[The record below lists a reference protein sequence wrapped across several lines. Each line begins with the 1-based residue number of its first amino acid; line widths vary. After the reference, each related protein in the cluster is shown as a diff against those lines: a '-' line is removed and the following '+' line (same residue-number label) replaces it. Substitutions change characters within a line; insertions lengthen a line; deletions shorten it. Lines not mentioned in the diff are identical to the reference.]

1 MPLFKSQL
9 YSEKTPLTPARS
21 PATERV
27 MRGIEYL
34 GLDSAQ
40 AMLVGS
46 GALCLYGIEL
56 DDFDPIT
63 DRRHPRPND
72 LDFTC
77 SPLYMNDLSQ
87 HGTTTG
93 LMPVIKQASS
103 QRQTI
108 LTIATPELPADI
120 ITRFQPG
127 RDQLMAY
134 NDRFLAYLAKNSQP
148 IAGIEMLIITPP
160 ALLRELRRNVVL
172 DPKAAHDL
180 SRARR
185 HFSR

>member
-1 MPLFKSQL
+1 MSIFGSQPHP
-9 YSEKTPLTPARS
+9 EKTPLTPAYS
-21 PATERV
+21 SAAERV
-27 MRGIEYL
+27 MRSIEHL
-34 GLDSAQ
+34 GLDSTQ

-72 LDFTC
+72 LDFAC
-77 SPLYMNDLSQ
+77 STLYMNDLLQ

-93 LMPVIKQASS
+93 LMPVIKHTFS

-108 LTIATPELPADI
+108 LTIAAPEMPADI

-127 RDQLMAY
+127 RDQLVAY
-134 NDRFLAYLAKNSQP
+134 HDQFLAYLAKNSRP
-148 IAGIEMLIITPP
+148 IAGINMRIITPP
-160 ALLRELRRNVVL
+160 ALLRELRRNAL

-185 HFSR
+185 HFGS

>member
-1 MPLFKSQL
+1 MSLFKSRFH
-9 YSEKTPLTPARS
+9 SEKTPLTPARS

-27 MRGIEYL
+27 MRSIEYL

-72 LDFTC
+72 LDFAC

-93 LMPVIKQASS
+93 LMPVVKHTFS

-108 LTIATPELPADI
+108 LTIAAPEMPADI

-134 NDRFLAYLAKNSQP
+134 HDRFLAYFAKNSRP
-148 IAGIEMLIITPP
+148 IAGIDMRIITPP
-160 ALLRELRRNVVL
+160 ALLRELRHNAL

-185 HFSR
+185 HFGS